1 MPETLTWLCSVC
13 LDTMF
18 WMHTV
23 NQVVVFHASRQC
35 ASVSRDW
42 HILSPRGLGVL
53 SWTHCPISTLW
64 WTDKCPHK
72 GLNDSGGFRQVVYI
86 YALHLCNEKKRRKKT
101 SRCTSF
107 KRVTNKC
114 VRSFL
119 NQFQGWVSKG
129 LLKPRGYKKVLTEH
143 LEHHKLNHRRGNKDV
158 SGRGGK

>member
-1 MPETLTWLCSVC
+1 MTVVGSDKLCIYMLC
-13 LDTMF
+13 I
-18 WMHTV
+18 
-23 NQVVVFHASRQC
+23 C
-35 ASVSRDW
+35 AM
-42 HILSPRGLGVL
+42 
-53 SWTHCPISTLW
+53 
-64 WTDKCPHK
+64 
-72 GLNDSGGFRQVVYI
+72 
-86 YALHLCNEKKRRKKT
+86 KKKEEKKT